1 MKAQKITDEEIEQL
15 KISNLPNRPTAPEEY
30 GGAGYSAKEMKEAFD
45 RLPLYVMEKYNDLVD
60 DITAEG
66 EDSVSNAIKIG
77 LGEDITLRDFID
89 WFSDGR
95 ILSYIP
101 AGGETLALYL
111 ASIRKDVDN
120 CLDVLGLK

>member
-15 KISNLPNRPTAPEEY
+15 KVANLPNRPTAPEEY
-30 GGAGYSAKEMKEAFD
+30 GGAGFSAKEMKEAFD
-45 RLPLYVMEKYNDLVD
+45 RLPLYVMGKYNDLVD

-66 EDSVSNAIKIG
+66 EDSISGTIKIG
-77 LGEDITLRDFID
+77 LGEDITLRDFIS

-95 ILSYIP
+95 ILTFIP
-101 AGGETLALYL
+101 AGGENLALYL
-111 ASIRKDVDN
+111 AGIRKDVDN